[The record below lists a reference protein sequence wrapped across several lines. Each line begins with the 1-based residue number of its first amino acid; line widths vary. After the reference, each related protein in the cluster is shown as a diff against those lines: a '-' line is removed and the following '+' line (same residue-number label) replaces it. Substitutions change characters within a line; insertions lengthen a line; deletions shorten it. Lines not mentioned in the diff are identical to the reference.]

1 MKIVTLHIENK
12 NEGKMDKLCCIGHIT
27 LDKIITPEKEVNM
40 FGGTAYYFTHAMYHL
55 NGGRDFHLVT
65 ALAPSEM
72 RAVDDL
78 RERGI
83 HVTALPS
90 AHTVYFEN
98 KYGANQNNRTQ
109 RVLAKADP
117 FRIDDLKYLKAGVYH
132 IGSLLADDFSLDLL
146 RQLSD
151 RGTLSVESQGFLREV
166 REEKVYPVDW
176 ANKLEA
182 FKYIDVLKVN
192 EHEME
197 ILSGQSEAH
206 DAALQLAE
214 WSIGEVCVTLGDK
227 GALLLEND
235 HFYDIPAFPPKKVV
249 DATGCGDTF
258 STGYLY
264 MRTRGAAP
272 KEAGRFAAAM
282 STLKL
287 EKSGPFSGTE
297 DDVWRMI
304 R

>member
-1 MKIVTLHIENK
+1 
-12 NEGKMDKLCCIGHIT
+12 MDKICSIGHIT
-27 LDKIITPEKEVNM
+27 LDKIITPEREVNM
-40 FGGTAYYFTHAMYHL
+40 FGGTAYYFAQAMYHL

-72 RAVDDL
+72 RAADDL
-78 RERGI
+78 RERGLR
-83 HVTALPS
+83 VTTLPS

-98 KYGANQNNRTQ
+98 KYGADLNHRTQ

-117 FRIDDLKYLKAGVYH
+117 FQVDDLKYVKAGVYH
-132 IGSLLADDFSLDLL
+132 LGSLLADDFSLDLL
-146 RQLSD
+146 RILSH

-166 REEKVYPVDW
+166 RNQQVYPTDW
-176 ANKLEA
+176 TNKTEA
-182 FKYIDVLKVN
+182 FRYIDVLKVN
-192 EHEME
+192 EQEME
-197 ILSGQSEAH
+197 ILSGQPEAH

-214 WSIGEVCVTLGDK
+214 WGINEVAVTLGDK
-227 GALLLEND
+227 GALILENN
-235 HFYDIPAFPPKKVV
+235 HFYDIPAYPAKHVV

-264 MRTRGAAP
+264 MRSRGADP
-272 KEAGRFAAAM
+272 DEAGRFAAAM

-287 EKSGPFSGTE
+287 AQSGPFSATE